1 MDFKIEAMKPSDW
14 EQVREIYL
22 KGIQTGIATFQTVSD
37 LPDWETWNRG
47 HLPCCRLVANA
58 EPGIL
63 GWAALSPTSSRPVYS
78 GVVEVS
84 IYIHPDVQGQGIGTA
99 LLRRLIKVSEE
110 NGFWTLQSGIMRENA
125 ASLALHQK
133 CGFREVGIREKI
145 GKMGDGTW
153 HDVVLMERRS
163 PLVI

>member
-47 HLPCCRLVANA
+47 HLPCCRLVASA

-163 PLVI
+163 PLVR